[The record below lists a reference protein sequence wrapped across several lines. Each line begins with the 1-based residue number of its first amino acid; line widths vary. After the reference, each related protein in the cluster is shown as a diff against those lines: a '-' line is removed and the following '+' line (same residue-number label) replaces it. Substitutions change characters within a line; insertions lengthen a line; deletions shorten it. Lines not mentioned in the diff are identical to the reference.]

1 MPPSP
6 WAREALVGILA
17 RDSSSLTK
25 SVRPSS
31 APDAGTTRPIRVIV
45 AEPASPFRAGV
56 SAQLARDAGI
66 DVAAVGSSDG
76 AVRACA
82 SRPPDVVLVALL
94 LPPDGGLATVERI
107 TVVAPQVHCVVWS
120 DGPDGTAAVAAIR
133 AGARGVVERSIAPAG
148 LIRCIKQVAAG
159 EVSLPRH
166 LVEVVLSELQS
177 VERVG
182 RAKVDLAALSPRER
196 EVLALVG
203 EGYKNRAIA
212 LRLGLSEYT
221 VKRHVHNVL
230 TKLAVPSRSAAAGIY
245 GSANANQQTAAPARP
260 DAPS

>member
-1 MPPSP
+1 
-6 WAREALVGILA
+6 
-17 RDSSSLTK
+17 
-25 SVRPSS
+25 
-31 APDAGTTRPIRVIV
+31 VIV

-56 SAQLARDAGI
+56 SAQLARDADL

-76 AVRACA
+76 TVRACA
-82 SRPPDVVLVALL
+82 SRPPNLVLVALH
-94 LPPDGGLATVERI
+94 LPPDGGLATAERI
-107 TVVAPQVHCVVWS
+107 TAVAPSVQIVVWS
-120 DGPDGTAAVAAIR
+120 DELDGATAVAAIR
-133 AGARGVVERSIAPAG
+133 AGARGVVDRGITPHS

-159 EVSLPRH
+159 QVSLPRH
-166 LVEVVLSELQS
+166 LVGVVLNELQR

-182 RAKVDLAALSPRER
+182 RAKVDLAALSPREQ

-212 LRLGLSEYT
+212 VRLGLSEYT

-245 GSANANQQTAAPARP
+245 GSAHANHQGFAPARP
-260 DAPS
+260 NPPS